1 MHANERGPRGTD
13 ISLQTCMH
21 IEREGERMKEEGKIQ
36 RQRDKT
42 ETRK

>member
-21 IEREGERMKEEGKIQ
+21 IEREGERMKGEEETQ
-36 RQRDKT
+36 RRRDKT
-42 ETRK
+42 